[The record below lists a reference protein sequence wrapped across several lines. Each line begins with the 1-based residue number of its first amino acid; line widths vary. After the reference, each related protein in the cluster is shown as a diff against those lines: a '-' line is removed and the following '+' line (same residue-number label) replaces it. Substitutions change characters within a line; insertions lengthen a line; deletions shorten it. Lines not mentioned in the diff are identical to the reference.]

1 METVFD
7 HNITKEEWRNL
18 MGCELDE
25 YEKSEYFEL
34 TDQDDAFKD
43 LAYLFYY
50 RGDEKKAK
58 KYIDKTKDIECIA
71 SFWRTV
77 KHP

>member
-18 MGCELDE
+18 MGCELGE
-25 YEKSEYFEL
+25 YEKAEYFEL

-50 RGDEKKAK
+50 RGDKKK
-58 KYIDKTKDIECIA
+58 PRNI
-71 SFWRTV
+71 
-77 KHP
+77 